1 MGRRAKGFRHKT
13 RSLLTRKPR
22 ERGKTGLTKVLHE
35 YAAGEKVVVKV
46 DPSVH
51 KGMPH
56 RRFQGKVG
64 TIVQKRGKS
73 YVVNVTQGE
82 AEKEI
87 IVRPEHL
94 QSHSDELKEKR

>member
-13 RSLLTRKPR
+13 RSLLTKKPR
-22 ERGKTGLTKVLHE
+22 ERGKIGLTKILHE
-35 YAAGEKVVVKV
+35 YVAGEKVVVKV

-64 TIVQKRGKS
+64 IVVRKKGRS
-73 YVVNVTQGE
+73 YVVNVAQGE

-94 QSHSDELKEKR
+94 EPYSGMLKKE